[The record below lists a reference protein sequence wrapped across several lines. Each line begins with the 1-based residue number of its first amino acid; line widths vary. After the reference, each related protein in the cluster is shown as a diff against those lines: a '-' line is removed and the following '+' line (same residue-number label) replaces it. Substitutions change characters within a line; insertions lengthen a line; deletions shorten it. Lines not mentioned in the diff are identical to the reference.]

1 MTEFD
6 SFLKRLWEVE
16 FLLFVLFFLFLLAFK
31 GFSPFTFSFIV
42 GYLVAVFDLFLLA
55 RFSRRVP
62 QLALSGY
69 FPRSGFTWRFMTVAF
84 ILFGLSMFTPLN
96 FFAIIS
102 AVAAANLGLFVAV
115 ILQRKELERWNT
127 EA

>member
-6 SFLKRLWEVE
+6 SFLKRLWRVE
-16 FLLFVLFFLFLLAFK
+16 LSLFAFSLTFLLVFKGISSFTLSFVL
-31 GFSPFTFSFIV
+31 
-42 GYLVAVFDLFLLA
+42 GYFVALFDLFLLA
-55 RFSRRVP
+55 RFSKRVP

-69 FPRSGFTWRFMTVAF
+69 FPKSGFTWRFVAVAL
-84 ILFGLSMFTPLN
+84 ILFGLSMFTTLN

>member
-1 MTEFD
+1 MREFD
-6 SFLKRLWEVE
+6 SFLKRLWKVE
-16 FLLFVLFFLFLLAFK
+16 LSLLALSLTPLFVFK
-31 GFSPFTFSFIV
+31 GLSPFTLSFTV
-42 GYLVAVFDLFLLA
+42 GYLVALFDLFLLA
-55 RFSRRVP
+55 RFSKRVP

-69 FPRSGFTWRFMTVAF
+69 FPKSGFTWRFVAVAL

-102 AVAAANLGLFVAV
+102 AVATANFGLFLAV